1 MTEPDAA
8 RRDALRGATMDKI
21 TPEIIGARLAALTT
35 GQSAMNGALGLM
47 LDTLHVQTS
56 LLRKLTEV
64 AREEPS
70 PSPVAKAL
78 GDLAGAVMEIDAS
91 VGALEKKFGELSEI
105 IAAAF
110 EIEINKAPPPAPNGK
125 MV

>member
-21 TPEIIGARLAALTT
+21 TPEIIGARLAALTA

-64 AREEPS
+64 AREEPG
-70 PSPVAKAL
+70 PSPVAKVL
-78 GDLAGAVMEIDAS
+78 GDLVGAVMEIDAS

-110 EIEINKAPPPAPNGK
+110 EIEINKAPLPAPNGK
-125 MV
+125 SV